1 MRDAMRLTHFIYTLA
16 FVALFAH
23 SSIEAD
29 SRHWPFRVEGK
40 LPDADIAAI
49 AAVVSRAK
57 DIDHHIVWMEVKTP
71 SEVSVFTGKITGI
84 QQGGG
89 DVVTVRKRGK
99 RWTVVDDGSIS
110 SWVL

>member
-1 MRDAMRLTHFIYTLA
+1 MRLTHFIYTLA
-16 FVALFAH
+16 FAALFAH

-40 LPDADIAAI
+40 LPDADIAAV
-49 AAVVSRAK
+49 AAVASRAK
-57 DIDHHIVWMEVKTP
+57 HIDHHIVWMEVKTP

-89 DVVTVRKRGK
+89 DVVTVRKRAK
-99 RWTVVDDGSIS
+99 RWTVVDDGSRS
-110 SWVL
+110 SWIL